1 MCADRMKFICT
12 RENLE
17 RAFSIAERF
26 TGKNLT
32 LPILGN
38 MLLEVRENTLTVT
51 ATNLE
56 YAVQLT
62 VSGSGDKGG
71 KVSIPAK
78 IASALVQSMSG
89 FAGSS
94 RGDDKIQLEE
104 KGGNVIMKSD
114 TRDARLNGMPA
125 QDFPLMP
132 TMQKSASFEINSL
145 ELHNGLAS
153 VLPAVSLSEF
163 KPELAGI
170 NCKVGLRTLHLAAT
184 DTFRLA
190 EKTIPLA
197 RTGEP
202 KQFSFILPQRM
213 ASELSRILD
222 LPGQDGEE
230 QISINLGDNQVLI
243 EREGMRIISR
253 LIEGNFP
260 EYGAIIPNQFG
271 TTCFLKRAELLQA
284 VRSSSIFASK
294 LQDVTF
300 SFTKSECEI
309 SSSNQ
314 EIGEYHTRLPI
325 ALSGKEAR
333 VSFNYRYLMDG
344 LTMLHGEEIFFGM
357 NDETAPALM
366 HDRTDNALLYVI
378 MPIRVS

>member
-1 MCADRMKFICT
+1 MKFICA

-17 RAFSIAERF
+17 RAFAIAERF

-38 MLLEVRENTLTVT
+38 MLLEVRENTLMVT

-62 VSGSGDKGG
+62 ISGNGG
-71 KVSIPAK
+71 KAGKASVPAK
-78 IASALVQSMSG
+78 IASALVQSM
-89 FAGSS
+89 
-94 RGDDKIQLEE
+94 RDDKIQLEE
-104 KGGNVIMKSD
+104 KGGNVVMKSD

-125 QDFPLMP
+125 NDFPLMP
-132 TMQKSASFEINSL
+132 TIKKSASFEIGAL
-145 ELHNGLAS
+145 ELQSGLAS

-163 KPELAGI
+163 KPELAGV
-170 NCKVGLRTLHLAAT
+170 NCKVGLRALHLAAT

-190 EKTIPLA
+190 EKITPLSRA
-197 RTGEP
+197 GEEP
-202 KQFSFILPQRM
+202 QFSFILPQRI

-222 LPGQDGEE
+222 GEE
-230 QISINLGDNQVLI
+230 QVSISLGDNQALI
-243 EREGMRIISR
+243 EYQGMRIISR

-271 TTCFLKRAELLQA
+271 TTCFFKRTELLQA

-294 LQDVTF
+294 LQDVTL
-300 SFTKSECEI
+300 SFTENECEI
-309 SSSNQ
+309 SSANQ

-344 LTMLHGEEIFFGM
+344 LTLLQGDELFFGM
-357 NDETAPALM
+357 NNETAPALM
-366 HDRTDNALLYVI
+366 HDRTDNTLLYVI
-378 MPIRVS
+378 MPIRVL

>member
-1 MCADRMKFICT
+1 MKFTCV
-12 RENLE
+12 RQNLE
-17 RAFSIAERF
+17 RAFLIAERF

-38 MLLEVRENTLTVT
+38 ILLEVRENTLTIT

-62 VSGSGDKGG
+62 IPGSGGKAG

-78 IASALVQSMSG
+78 IASALVQSMS
-89 FAGSS
+89 
-94 RGDDKIQLEE
+94 DDKIQLEE
-104 KGGNVIMKSD
+104 KGSSVIVKSD

-125 QDFPLMP
+125 TDFPLIP
-132 TMQKSASFEINSL
+132 TIKKNTSFQVSSV
-145 ELHNGLAS
+145 ELQNGLAS
-153 VLPAVSLSEF
+153 VLPAASLSEF
-163 KPELAGI
+163 KPELTGI

-190 EKTIPLA
+190 EKTILLPSGNGFRSDNDA
-197 RTGEP
+197 H
-202 KQFSFILPQRM
+202 QFSFILPHRT

-222 LPGQDGEE
+222 GEE
-230 QISINLGDNQVLI
+230 LVLISLGDNQILI

-253 LIEGNFP
+253 LIDGNFP

-271 TTCFLKRAELLQA
+271 TTCFVKRTELLQA

-294 LQDVTF
+294 LQDVTL
-300 SFTKSECEI
+300 SFTESECKI
-309 SSSNQ
+309 FSANQ
-314 EIGEYHTRLPI
+314 EIGEYHTRFPI
-325 ALSGKEAR
+325 ALSGKEAK
-333 VSFNYRYLMDG
+333 VSFNYHYLMDG
-344 LTMLHGEEIFFGM
+344 LTMLQGDEIFFGM
-357 NDETAPALM
+357 NNETAPALM
-366 HDRTDNALLYVI
+366 HDRTDNSLLYVI